1 MSPILTRMIGAGS
14 AGSGFGFGR
23 RRGGPSG
30 PSGPDGSTSI
40 LAAGSPLQIAN
51 SLGTTP
57 STGVYWFKNPGYNS
71 NTPFECLADWSVYS
85 SGVMILCGT
94 NIIDNST
101 RSFSEFGT
109 EATTSSGTVGFRN
122 NYYLPSKNILSNW
135 SGDTANRFMVGMT
148 PQSGTSI
155 SNSSNG
161 RWYVMNVA
169 PSTASVMFD
178 NAIGNGEFTGS
189 VSASSSGTTGTF
201 YWSTSHGNSI
211 YQMATSS
218 DTVNSNLWMETRT
231 GGSDGNHSPIVYGNN
246 SGTYYIANNPYSSR
260 WMFMGFSPNNI
271 LS

>member
-23 RRGGPSG
+23 RRNVGGALSL
-30 PSGPDGSTSI
+30 DGSSSI

-94 NIIDNST
+94 NITDNST
-101 RSFSEFGT
+101 RSFFEFGT
-109 EATTSSGTVGFRN
+109 AATSSSGTIGFRN
-122 NYYLPSKNILSNW
+122 NYYVPSYNILSNW
-135 SGDTANRFMVGMT
+135 SGDTANRFMAGMT

-155 SNSSNG
+155 LNSSNG
-161 RWYVMNVA
+161 KWHVMNVT
-169 PSTASVMFD
+169 PSTASSMFD
-178 NAIGNGEFTGS
+178 NAPGTAEFTGS

-201 YWSTSHGNSI
+201 YWSTSHGGLI

-218 DTVNSNLWMETRT
+218 DTVNSNLWMETRV

-246 SGTYYIANNPYSSR
+246 NGTYYIVNSPYSSR

-271 LS
+271 IS

>member
-1 MSPILTRMIGAGS
+1 MAPIFTGGRM
-14 AGSGFGFGR
+14 GFGR
-23 RRGGPSG
+23 VDSLVGISLK
-30 PSGPDGSTSI
+30 DGSSSAN
-40 LAAGSPLQIAN
+40 AAGSPYEISLALQ
-51 SLGTTP
+51 STP
-57 STGVYWFKNPGYNS
+57 STGIYWFKNSGYNS
-71 NTPFECLADWSVYS
+71 GTSFQCLADWSVYS
-85 SGVMILCGT
+85 TGVMILCGT
-94 NIIDNST
+94 NISDNST

-122 NYYLPSKNILSNW
+122 NYYLPSKTILSNW

-155 SNSSNG
+155 SNSSG
-161 RWYVMNVA
+161 ARWYVMNVA

-178 NAIGNGEFTGS
+178 NGVGTGEFTGS

-218 DTVNSNLWMETRT
+218 DTVNNNLWMETRI

-246 SGTYYIANNPYSSR
+246 SGTYYIVNNPYSSR